1 MENTNRIPEPNYK
14 REEML
19 ARIPLILFA
28 TITAWFIIS
37 FLILPNVNVLRE
49 TFIRDGEFS
58 LRSIDKVMQ
67 SERSMKAIRNSI
79 ILAVT
84 LAFTVNIVGVFIVLV
99 TEYFD
104 IKGANILRIG
114 FMSTLVFGGMIL
126 NSGYLYVYGSK
137 GVITNIL
144 LNIFPNLN
152 PHWFNGYF
160 AVVFVMTFA
169 CTSNY
174 MLFFRNAVNGID
186 FGTIEAAQNMGANQ
200 WIILRKVVL
209 STLMP
214 TIITLIIM
222 NFQTGLGA
230 MSAPLMV
237 GGPNFQTI
245 SPLILTL
252 ANRPASRD
260 IAALLS
266 LLLGVS
272 ELFLLFILTRN
283 EKKGN
288 FLSISKTKTRIKKQK
303 ITNST
308 ANAIV
313 HIISYVLF
321 LIYTLPVLLVILF
334 SFQSGRN
341 IESATITMDGFTVNN
356 YLKILTDSK
365 SYGPFVTSFIYSIIS
380 AAAVV
385 IAMLVVVRIVMK
397 YKNKLTEIMEYF
409 FYIPWLLPALMIAL
423 GLILTYDRP
432 KAWMFNIVLVG
443 NQWIVPLAYF
453 IVMIP
458 STLRYLKAAY
468 YSFDQNLEDASKI
481 LGASG
486 FTTMFKVILPA
497 LLPTALALFALNF
510 NGKLSDYDLSAFL
523 YHPTKPTL
531 GIVIRS
537 NADVSASVDARAIN
551 LVYSVIL
558 MLISTI
564 VLYVVYGRGTQSAEA
579 RGGIKSKKRR

>member
-209 STLMP
+209 PTLMP

-237 GGPNFQTI
+237 GGSNFQTI